1 MLNQTEEIKAR
12 IDLVEVIQEY
22 IKLTPAGVNNF
33 RALCPFHNEKTP
45 SMMISKDKQIWHCFG
60 CGEGGDV
67 FTWLQKMEGMDFP
80 ESLRV
85 LAKKANIKLEYHQPE
100 MSTKKTKLL
109 DINKQAVEYWHN
121 LLLKD
126 PNAEP
131 VRKYLEGRQLKQE
144 TILEWQLGWAKDSW
158 DDLFKYL
165 KSLGYEDKDIVDAG
179 VVSQSQKDNKYY
191 DRFRNRL
198 IFPINNHHGQP
209 VGCSARTMSGED
221 AKYINTPQTQVYNK
235 SYILFGLDKAKQYMK
250 RQDYTILVEGN
261 MDVIAVS
268 QAGTKNVV
276 AVSGTAL
283 TLEQI
288 HLLKRYSKNVM
299 IAFDADQAGQR
310 AALRGLDLAWQE
322 GLNVKII
329 VLKAGKDPD
338 ECIKQDKQLWLD
350 SIKDAVNI
358 IDYYFD
364 ITLKDLDLTRSDH
377 KKKAATVLL
386 PIIAKLPDAIDRTHY
401 IQKLASFIAV
411 DDKILEDKINSLKT
425 DRRSTIVKQS
435 PQPSIQNIDTMKML
449 TERVLALLLSDI
461 KLLADVEQRL
471 MPEDFH
477 EDGASRIYKELIIQY
492 NKGTFDDNQIN
503 LEELFKAESELLNRS
518 NVLFLLAGNEFG
530 NLTELAKKRELE
542 QLVDRF
548 KVEGLRVKASKLDEA
563 IKTAEASGDDAKV
576 NNLLNEKD
584 KVNKDINRLLH

>member
-1 MLNQTEEIKAR
+1 MLNQTEEIKDR

-80 ESLRV
+80 EALRI
-85 LAKKANIKLEYHQPE
+85 LAKKANIKLEYNQPE
-100 MSTKKTKLL
+100 LSTKKTKLL
-109 DINKQAVEYWHN
+109 DISKQAIEYWHN

-126 PNAEP
+126 VNAES
-131 VRKYLEGRQLKQE
+131 VRKYLEGRGLKQE
-144 TILEWQLGWAKDSW
+144 TILEWQLGWSRDSW
-158 DDLFKYL
+158 DDLLKHL
-165 KSLGYEDKDIVDAG
+165 KSLGYEDKDIADAG
-179 VVSQSQKDNKYY
+179 LISQSQKDNKYY

-198 IFPINNHHGQP
+198 IFPIHNHHGQP
-209 VGCSARTMSGED
+209 VGCSARTMANED
-221 AKYINTPQTQVYNK
+221 AKYINTPQTQIYNK
-235 SYILFGLDKAKQYMK
+235 SLILFGLDKAKTHIR

-261 MDVIAVS
+261 MDVITVS

-350 SIKDAVNI
+350 SIKGAVNI
-358 IDYYFD
+358 IDYYFK
-364 ITLKDLDLTRSDH
+364 ITLQDLDLTRSDH
-377 KKKAATVLL
+377 KKKAAIVLL

-411 DDKILEDKINSLKT
+411 DDKILEDKINNIPSSNSKVVQGNVGAPV
-425 DRRSTIVKQS
+425 IKQLNAV
-435 PQPSIQNIDTMKML
+435 QML
-449 TERVLALLLSDI
+449 TDRVLAMLLFDV
-461 KLLADVEQRL
+461 KLLEAIEQKL

-477 EDGASRIYKELIIQY
+477 DETAGSIYKELVIQY
-492 NKGTFDDNQIN
+492 NKGTFSNTEYSIN
-503 LEELFKAESELLNRS
+503 DIFKDTPELIKQVNILI
-518 NVLFLLAGNEFG
+518 LLASSEFSK
-530 NLTELAKKRELE
+530 LTELEKVRELE

-548 KVEGLRVKASKLDEA
+548 KIEGLKVKATKLDDL
-563 IKTAEASGDDAKV
+563 IQQAEAAGDDTKV
-576 NNLLNEKD
+576 NQLIAQKD
-584 KVNKDINRLLH
+584 KLNQDVHHLTH

>member
-33 RALCPFHNEKTP
+33 KALCPFHNEKTP

-80 ESLRV
+80 EALRI
-85 LAKKANIKLEYHQPE
+85 LAKKANIKLDFHQPE

-109 DINKQAVEYWHN
+109 DIVKQAIDYWHN
-121 LLLKD
+121 LLLKED
-126 PNAEP
+126 QARS
-131 VRKYLEGRQLKQE
+131 VRQYLEGRGLKQE
-144 TILEWQLGWAKDSW
+144 TILEWKLGWSKDSW
-158 DDLFKYL
+158 DDLFKHL
-165 KSLGYEDKDIVDAG
+165 KSLGYDDKDIADAG
-179 VVSQSQKDNKYY
+179 LTSKSQKDNKYY

-198 IFPINNHHGQP
+198 IFPITNHHGQP
-209 VGCSARTMSGED
+209 VGCTARTMAGED
-221 AKYINTPQTQVYNK
+221 AKYINTPQTQIYNK
-235 SYILFGLDKAKQYMK
+235 SYILFGLDKAKPFIK

-276 AVSGTAL
+276 GVSGTAL
-283 TLEQI
+283 TLEQVN
-288 HLLKRYSKNVM
+288 LLKRYSKNVM

-322 GLNVKII
+322 GLNVKVIT
-329 VLKAGKDPD
+329 LKAGKDPD
-338 ECIKQDKQLWLD
+338 ECIKKDKQLWLD

-358 IDYYFD
+358 IDYYFE
-364 ITLKDLDLTRSDH
+364 ITMRGLDLTRADH
-377 KKKAATVLL
+377 KKKAAATLL

-411 DDKILEDKINSLKT
+411 DDKILEDKINSLKSGIKKVVKEEKAAPVIKQLDTVQMLT
-425 DRRSTIVKQS
+425 DRI
-435 PQPSIQNIDTMKML
+435 
-449 TERVLALLLSDI
+449 LALLLSDI
-461 KLLADVEQRL
+461 KLLESVEQRL

-477 EDGASRIYKELIIQY
+477 NDVASKIYKELVIQY
-492 NKGTFDDNQIN
+492 NKGTFKEDTLDTNTI
-503 LEELFKAESELLNRS
+503 FKTEPDLMTQS
-518 NVLFLLAGNEFG
+518 NVLILLAGSEFSE
-530 NLTELAKKRELE
+530 LTDLAKNRELE

-548 KVEGLRVKASKLDEA
+548 KVEGLRVKAIKLDEA
-563 IKTAEASGDDAKV
+563 IQRAEATADD
-576 NNLLNEKD
+576 D
-584 KVNKDINRLLH
+584 KVNKLIKEKDKLNHDIHHLLH

>member
-12 IDLVEVIQEY
+12 VDLIDVIQEY

-33 RALCPFHNEKTP
+33 KALCPFHNEKTP
-45 SMMISKDKQIWHCFG
+45 SMMVSKDKQIWHCFG

-80 ESLRV
+80 EALRV
-85 LAKKANIKLEYHQPE
+85 LAKKANIKLEFHQPE
-100 MSTKKTKLL
+100 LSNRKTKLL

-126 PNAEP
+126 KDAES
-131 VRKYLEGRQLKQE
+131 VRQYLNGRDLKQE
-144 TILEWQLGWAKDSW
+144 TILEWQLGWSKDSW
-158 DDLFKYL
+158 DDLL
-165 KSLGYEDKDIVDAG
+165 KHLQSLGYNEKDISDAG
-179 VVSQSQKDNKYY
+179 LVSQSQKDNKYY

-198 IFPINNHHGQP
+198 IFPITNHHGQP
-209 VGCSARTMSGED
+209 VGCTARTMAGED

-235 SYILFGLDKAKQYMK
+235 SYILFGLDKAKSYIK

-276 AVSGTAL
+276 GVSGTAL

-288 HLLKRYSKNVM
+288 NLLKRYSNNVM

-322 GLNVKII
+322 GLNVKVIT
-329 VLKAGKDPD
+329 LKTGKDPD
-338 ECIKQDKQLWLD
+338 ECIKKDKQLWLD
-350 SIKDAVNI
+350 SIKGAVNI

-364 ITLKDLDLTRSDH
+364 ITLQGLDLTRADH

-411 DDKILEDKINSLKT
+411 DDKILEDKINSLISGK
-425 DRRSTIVKQS
+425 KQAS
-435 PQPSIQNIDTMKML
+435 KPQKAAPVIKQLDTVQML
-449 TERVLALLLSDI
+449 TERILALLLSDM
-461 KLLADVEQRL
+461 KLLEVVEQRL

-477 EDGASRIYKELIIQY
+477 NEVAGEIYKELAIQY
-492 NKGTFDDNQIN
+492 NKGAWQTDGFDIN
-503 LEELFKAESELLNRS
+503 NSFKTEPDLVEQV
-518 NVLFLLAGNEFG
+518 NVLILLAGSEFG
-530 NLTELAKKRELE
+530 ELTELEKTRELE

-548 KVEGLRVKASKLDEA
+548 KVEGLRVKGAKLDEN
-563 IKTAEASGDDAKV
+563 IQQAEAAGQDEKL
-576 NNLLNEKD
+576 NKLLEEKD
-584 KVNKDINRLLH
+584 KLNHDISRLSH

>member
-80 ESLRV
+80 EALRV

-165 KSLGYEDKDIVDAG
+165 KSLGYEDKDILDAG
-179 VVSQSQKDNKYY
+179 IVSQSQKDNKYY

-350 SIKDAVNI
+350 SIKGAVNI

-364 ITLKDLDLTRSDH
+364 ITLKDLDLTRADH
-377 KKKAATVLL
+377 KKKAAAVLL

-425 DRRSTIVKQS
+425 DKKSITVKQS
-435 PQPSIQNIDTMKML
+435 PQPSIQNIDTIKML

-461 KLLADVEQRL
+461 KLLADIEQRL
-471 MPEDFH
+471 MPEDFY
-477 EDGASRIYKELIIQY
+477 EDAASRIYKELIIQY
-492 NKGTFDDNQIN
+492 NKGTFDNNQVN
-503 LEELFKAESELLNRS
+503 LEELFKTEPELLKRS
-518 NVLFLLAGNEFG
+518 NVLFLLAGSEFG